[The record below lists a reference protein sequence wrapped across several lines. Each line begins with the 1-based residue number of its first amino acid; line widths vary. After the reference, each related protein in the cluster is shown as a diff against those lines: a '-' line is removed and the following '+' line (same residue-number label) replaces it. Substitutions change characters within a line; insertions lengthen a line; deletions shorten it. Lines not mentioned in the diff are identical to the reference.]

1 MPASNKKWK
10 RTIVV
15 FSDIEMGGGG
25 ARDDFPHPA
34 FLAELIDQYAAG
46 AYADREVDF
55 VFNGD
60 TFDFLKLPIDGVHPS
75 HVTSPIAL
83 AKLEAVASVHGP
95 FFDSLTRSLRSQ
107 PGLRRVHF
115 VIGNH
120 DPELLFPAVRRRLVA
135 LCGGS
140 NGVRFPG
147 FELTLGPVHFEHG
160 HQYDPLFSMDPQR
173 PFISADPEPLLNLSW
188 AAIGLLQVVIP
199 LHPDLAFYDRL
210 VPRDELMRLVPELTV
225 LFNAL
230 AWQYWTKDF
239 WRAFLLKKDPVLS
252 FRWTMLKEVIRRFVL
267 SNPEVEIDRHWLT
280 NTLEKKNAR
289 LFVTGHLHRLAH
301 HWHGGKRIVQL
312 GAMRDE
318 FRILD
323 GGTKFEPVLKTWLEI
338 DLDRDDQIIGLS
350 VRERLGPKRPA
361 NELLD
366 TVFDLAPVVRAKL
379 ADLGNRT
386 GDEVAQRAQEHREQ
400 HGS

>member
-1 MPASNKKWK
+1 MGSNKCK

-25 ARDDFPHPA
+25 ARDDFPHAA

-46 AYADREVDF
+46 SYADREVDV

-60 TFDFLKLPIDGVHPS
+60 TFDFLKLPIDGTHPS
-75 HVTSPIAL
+75 HVTNAIAL
-83 AKLEAVASVHGP
+83 AKLAAVASAHGP
-95 FFDSLTRSLRSQ
+95 FFDSVKRLLRSQ

-120 DPELLFPAVRRRLVA
+120 DPELLFPTVRRELMA
-135 LCGGS
+135 LCGGGE
-140 NGVRFPG
+140 GVRFPG
-147 FELTLGPVHFEHG
+147 FELRLGTVHLEHG

-199 LHPDLAFYDRL
+199 LHPQLAFYDRL
-210 VPRDELMRLVPELTV
+210 VPRDELMRLVPELTE

-267 SNPEVEIDRHWLT
+267 TNPEVEIDRQWLT

-289 LFVTGHLHRLAH
+289 LFVTGHQHRLAH
-301 HWHGGKRIVQL
+301 HWHAGKRIVQL

-323 GGTKFEPVLKTWLEI
+323 GGASFEPVLKTWLEI
-338 DLDRDDQIIGLS
+338 DLDRDDRIIGLT
-350 VRERLGPKRPA
+350 VRERMGPRRSPDD
-361 NELLD
+361 LLD
-366 TVFDLAPVVRAKL
+366 TVFDLVPVVRSKL
-379 ADLGNRT
+379 AELGNRV
-386 GDEVAQRAQEHREQ
+386 GEDVAQRDQERKEAR
-400 HGS
+400 GS